1 MTAPLPKLELRK
13 NWRRPEII
21 LICGS
26 VIAVVTLLLI
36 IISLLSREHR
46 EANENASRAASNI
59 VRLIDAD
66 VLRNAELYDTSLQ
79 GMISAW
85 QHPGLMNIS
94 PELRHLVLFDR
105 FTSARFKGDLL
116 LLDQEGYILADSTSI
131 EPRSENLSDRPHFQN
146 HAQDPSPD
154 LKVDGPFKTRWGF
167 KDWCI
172 SFSRR
177 MSAADGS
184 FLGIASGAMRLV
196 YFKQLFRTLDIGPD
210 SNVNLFNTNGLLLA
224 RHPELDGRDLIGEDL
239 SNTPNFQRILRE
251 GSGSFTSISSLDK
264 KQRLYTFSRVGNLPL
279 IVVVGQSVN
288 EVYAI
293 WRRNTLLVG
302 LATGVLCLGIF
313 GLAML
318 LRRELGLRRH
328 AQTEL
333 KIRAETD
340 ALTGLANRRKLD
352 EVLRV
357 EWLRAMRSGKPLALL
372 MIDVDKFRAFNER
385 HGHHGGDEVLRNVA
399 LAIERNI
406 RRPSDFVARYGG
418 EEFVVALPETDITGA
433 TLLAEKIRQ
442 GVQALPAYG
451 GDEHPV
457 TVSIGIACTVV
468 NSEVLLR
475 DLLNAADK
483 ALYQAKDLG
492 RNRVEVAGL

>member
-1 MTAPLPKLELRK
+1 MTAPLPRQESAKK
-13 NWRRPEII
+13 WRQPEII

-26 VIAVVTLLLI
+26 VIAVVMLLLI
-36 IISLLSREHR
+36 IILLLSRERR
-46 EANENASRAASNI
+46 EANENAARAASNI

-116 LLDQEGYILADSTSI
+116 LLDQDGYILADSTSI
-131 EPRSENLSDRPHFQN
+131 EPRTENLSDRPHFHK
-146 HAQDPSPD
+146 HAKDPSPD
-154 LKVDGPFKTRWGF
+154 MQVDGPFKTRWGF

-177 MSAADGS
+177 MSAPDGS
-184 FLGIASGAMRLV
+184 FQGIASGAMRLV
-196 YFKQLFRTLDIGPD
+196 YFKQLFLTLDIGPD
-210 SNVNLFNTNGLLLA
+210 SNINLFNTNGLLLA
-224 RHPELDGRDLIGEDL
+224 RHPELDGQDLIGKDL
-239 SNTPNFQRILRE
+239 SQSPNFQRILRE
-251 GSGSFTSISSLDK
+251 GSGSFISVSSLDK
-264 KQRLYTFSRVGNLPL
+264 KQRLYTFSHVGTLPL

-293 WRRNTLLVG
+293 WRRNALLVG
-302 LATGVLCLGIF
+302 LAAGVLCLGIF

-318 LRRELGLRRH
+318 LRREWGRRRH
-328 AQTEL
+328 AETEL
-333 KIRAETD
+333 KVRAETD

-352 EVLRV
+352 EVFRA
-357 EWLRAMRSGKPLALL
+357 EWLRAMRSGRPLAVL
-372 MIDVDKFRAFNER
+372 MIDVDHFKAFNER

-399 LAIERNI
+399 MAIARHL

-418 EEFVVALPETDITGA
+418 EEFVVALPETDIAGA
-433 TLLAEKIRQ
+433 RLIAETIRQ

-451 GDEHPV
+451 GDTQPV
-457 TVSIGIACTVV
+457 TVSIGIACKVV
-468 NSEVLLR
+468 NREVLLR
-475 DLLNAADK
+475 DLLDAADK

-492 RNRVEVAGL
+492 RNRVEAAQL